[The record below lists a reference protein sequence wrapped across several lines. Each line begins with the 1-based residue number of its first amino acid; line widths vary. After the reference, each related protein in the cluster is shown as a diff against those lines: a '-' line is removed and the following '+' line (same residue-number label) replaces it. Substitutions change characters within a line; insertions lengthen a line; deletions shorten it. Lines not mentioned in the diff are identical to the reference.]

1 MKLLLTVPLLLLLGA
16 CASTPPPPLPPIEL
30 QRELLP
36 SRITG
41 SIYGDNG
48 RSSALFRDIKAGQVG
63 DIVTVLLVEQ
73 TTAQNTANSS
83 VSRSQESSI
92 EAPTLGTRIIDD
104 LKFGVES
111 ENEFNGSAANGQSN
125 NLNGNIAVTVREV
138 LPGGTLLVAGE
149 KWIQI
154 NQAQEL
160 VRLEGIIRTRDI
172 QPNNSVLSSQVADA
186 RITYSSKGMMAT
198 SGRPAWGSRFF
209 SGIWPF

>member
-1 MKLLLTVPLLLLLGA
+1 MPE
-16 CASTPPPPLPPIEL
+16 I
-30 QRELLP
+30 
-36 SRITG
+36 
-41 SIYGDNG
+41 
-48 RSSALFRDIKAGQVG
+48 
-63 DIVTVLLVEQ
+63 
-73 TTAQNTANSS
+73 
-83 VSRSQESSI
+83 
-92 EAPTLGTRIIDD
+92 
-104 LKFGVES
+104 ES